1 MLTRLFKLDRYGYR
15 RTIPLQHDTAGSAL
29 LLIINYLHSKNYRKP
44 LLQRY
49 VVRILLMYRVPALRM
64 MSSMLSCGQGPHLLD
79 CFLGQHGLPDSR
91 RLS

>member
-1 MLTRLFKLDRYGYR
+1 MATDVRFLCNT
-15 RTIPLQHDTAGSAL
+15 TPLL
-29 LLIINYLHSKNYRKP
+29 VCLLIINYLHSKNYRKP

-49 VVRILLMYRVPALRM
+49 VVRILLMYRVPALRILC
-64 MSSMLSCGQGPHLLD
+64 SMLSCAQGPHILD